1 MRIIAGKYKAKVIN
15 SPRTEKTRPTL
26 DRVKEAMFSI
36 LTPYVVDANVLDLFS
51 GTGNL
56 GLEAISRG
64 AKFAWLNDSGNIAI
78 STIISNVELTNTKT
92 CVKITKK
99 DYIKC
104 LKQIEKLKLTFD
116 IIFLDPPY
124 DSKLALDTLKYISES
139 KSILSKDGI
148 IVYETDKIYIA
159 KLEKKGIKL
168 SNEFDNL
175 ECIDNRNYGNVILKF
190 FSWREV

>member
-15 SPRTEKTRPTL
+15 SPKTEKTRPTL

-36 LTPYVVDANVLDLFS
+36 LIPYTLDANVLDLFS

-56 GLEAISRG
+56 GLESISRG
-64 AKFAWLNDSGNIAI
+64 AKFAWLNDSSNIAI
-78 STIISNVELTNTKT
+78 STIISNVELTNAKT

-104 LKQIEKLKLTFD
+104 LRQIQNQNMYFD

-124 DSKLALDTLKYISES
+124 DSKFAIETLKYISEN
-139 KSILSKDGI
+139 KNILAKDGI
-148 IVYETDKIYIA
+148 IVYETDKNYMT

-168 SNEFDNL
+168 ADEFSNL
-175 ECIDNRNYGNVILKF
+175 ECIDNRNYGNVVLKF
-190 FSWREV
+190 FKWR

>member
-15 SPRTEKTRPTL
+15 SPKTEKTRPTL

-36 LTPYVVDANVLDLFS
+36 LIPYTLDANAGDLFS

-56 GLEAISRG
+56 GLESISRG
-64 AKFAWLNDSGNIAI
+64 AKFAWLNDSSNIAI
-78 STIISNVELTNTKT
+78 STIISNVELTNAKT

-104 LKQIEKLKLTFD
+104 LRQIQNQNMYFD

-124 DSKLALDTLKYISES
+124 DSKFAIETLKYISEN
-139 KSILSKDGI
+139 KNILAKDGI
-148 IVYETDKIYIA
+148 IVYETDKNYMT

-168 SNEFDNL
+168 ADEFSNL
-175 ECIDNRNYGNVILKF
+175 ECIDNRNYGNVVLKF
-190 FSWREV
+190 FKWR

>member
-15 SPRTEKTRPTL
+15 SPKTEKTRPTL

-36 LTPYVVDANVLDLFS
+36 LTPYVLDANVLDLFS

-78 STIISNVELTNTKT
+78 STIISNVELTNSKT

-104 LKQIEKLKLTFD
+104 LKQIDNLKLTFD

-124 DSKLALDTLKYISES
+124 DSKLAIGTLKYISDN

-148 IVYETDKIYIA
+148 IVYETDKNYIT
-159 KLEKKGIKL
+159 KLEKKGVKL
-168 SNEFDNL
+168 SDEFDNL

-190 FSWREV
+190 FKWR

>member
-15 SPRTEKTRPTL
+15 SPKTEKTRPTL

-36 LTPYVVDANVLDLFS
+36 LIPYTLDANVLDLFS

-64 AKFAWLNDSGNIAI
+64 AKFAWLNDSSNIAI
-78 STIISNVELTNTKT
+78 STIISNVELTNAKT

-104 LKQIEKLKLTFD
+104 LRQIQSQGMYFD

-124 DSKLALDTLKYISES
+124 DSKFAIETLKYISDN
-139 KSILSKDGI
+139 KNILAKDGI
-148 IVYETDKIYIA
+148 IVYETDKNYMT

-168 SNEFDNL
+168 ADEFSNL
-175 ECIDNRNYGNVILKF
+175 ECIDSRNYGNVVLNF
-190 FSWREV
+190 FKWR

>member
-15 SPRTEKTRPTL
+15 SPKTEKTRPTL
-26 DRVKEAMFSI
+26 DRLKEAMFSI
-36 LTPYVVDANVLDLFS
+36 LIPYTLDANVLDLFS

-56 GLEAISRG
+56 GLESISRG
-64 AKFAWLNDSGNIAI
+64 AKFAWLNDSSNIAI
-78 STIISNVELTNTKT
+78 STIISNVELTNAKT

-104 LKQIEKLKLTFD
+104 LRQIQNQNMYFD

-124 DSKLALDTLKYISES
+124 DSKFAIETLKYISEN
-139 KSILSKDGI
+139 KNILAKDGI
-148 IVYETDKIYIA
+148 IVYETDKNYMT

-168 SNEFDNL
+168 ADEFSNL
-175 ECIDNRNYGNVILKF
+175 ECIDNRNYGNVVLKF
-190 FSWREV
+190 FKWR

>member
-15 SPRTEKTRPTL
+15 SPKTEKTRPTL

-36 LTPYVVDANVLDLFS
+36 LIPYTLDANVLDLFS

-56 GLEAISRG
+56 GLESISRG
-64 AKFAWLNDSGNIAI
+64 AKFAWLNDSSNIAI
-78 STIISNVELTNTKT
+78 STIISNVELTNAKT

-104 LKQIEKLKLTFD
+104 LRQIQNQNMYFD

-124 DSKLALDTLKYISES
+124 DSKFAIETLKYISEN
-139 KSILSKDGI
+139 KNILAKDGI
-148 IVYETDKIYIA
+148 IVYETDKNYMT
-159 KLEKKGIKL
+159 KLEKKGIKIAD
-168 SNEFDNL
+168 EFSNL
-175 ECIDNRNYGNVILKF
+175 ECIDNRNYGNVVLKF
-190 FSWREV
+190 FKWR